1 MPVTKTFN
9 FWGRGRCVPERVQL
23 RAVRCLQK
31 QENRPVRPED
41 ITFTEISST
50 CFPLRHRVGIERV
63 RPANREEGVTR
74 TVALISAGAEVHLI
88 KGDLKGFGK
97 LNLIYGRTITD
108 WIKAEVLRIIDGES
122 RRIGFMYTIYGDEIG
137 ITSQPGTSKE
147 QIEEFLGSIPE
158 ILRQEFSRYGVARG
172 LLSADKRVKAQGG
185 YPGVELAVFEI
196 GANDMAGAELYDA
209 DFNRGNLWVPKIRFK
224 FAKSQGHLSYEEIM
238 CALDAELRPS
248 EGNVG
253 AKDKGILS
261 DEAKAE
267 IRSAAQVI
275 RNLGRYAEDELDYQ
289 YPILSKKAVQQIVRN
304 RLARGEIL
312 RLGKIKVLFYEHQ
325 GRGYKSFKELN
336 DGLGTSASDEMLKL
350 LAHALDA
357 QFPTL
362 ANLARMPVPPD
373 EFVFALSENLLSLG
387 DLEKI
392 LKTVQFIISKYSNF
406 KVAFEVSH
414 LNSEEAPSDPF
425 LVLDNIS
432 RAAAS
437 VEVERLE
444 GGNTIKIY
452 RRDMAEALD
461 REIQKIHRAEALR
474 AEAALLKSS

>member
-1 MPVTKTFN
+1 M
-9 FWGRGRCVPERVQL
+9 PERVRR
-23 RAVRCLQK
+23 RAVRYLQK

-41 ITFTEISST
+41 ITFKEIYST
-50 CFPLRHRVGIERV
+50 WFPLRRKVGIERI
-63 RPANREEGVTR
+63 RPANREEGVKR
-74 TVALISAGAEVHLI
+74 TVDLISGGAEVYLV
-88 KGDLKGFGK
+88 KGDIRGFGK
-97 LNLIYGRTITD
+97 LNLIYGGTITD
-108 WIKAEVLRIIDGES
+108 WIKAEVLRIIDKES

-137 ITSQPGTSKE
+137 ITSQPGISKE
-147 QIEEFLGSIPE
+147 QVEEFLGSIPE
-158 ILRQEFSRYGVARG
+158 ILRQEFSGYGVAKG
-172 LLSADKRVKAQGG
+172 LLSADKRVKARGG
-185 YPGVELAVFEI
+185 YPGVELMVFEI
-196 GANDMAGAELYDA
+196 GANDMAGAELYDT
-209 DFNRGNLWVPKIRFK
+209 DFNSGYLWVPGIRFK

-238 CALDAELRPS
+238 RALEAELRPS

-261 DEAKAE
+261 DEAKDE
-267 IRSAAQVI
+267 IQSAAQVI
-275 RNLGRYAEDELDYQ
+275 RNLGRYAEDKLDYQ
-289 YPILSKKAVQQIVRN
+289 YPILNKKAIQQIVRN
-304 RLARGEIL
+304 RIARGERL

-325 GRGYKSFKELN
+325 GSGYKSFKKLN

-350 LAHALDA
+350 LAHALYA

-387 DLEKI
+387 DIGKI
-392 LKTVQFIISKYSNF
+392 LKVAQNIIARYSKF
-406 KVAFEVSH
+406 KVAFEVSN
-414 LNSEEAPSDPF
+414 LSSQEALSDPF

-432 RAAAS
+432 RAEAS

-461 REIQKIHRAEALR
+461 CEIKKIHRAEARR